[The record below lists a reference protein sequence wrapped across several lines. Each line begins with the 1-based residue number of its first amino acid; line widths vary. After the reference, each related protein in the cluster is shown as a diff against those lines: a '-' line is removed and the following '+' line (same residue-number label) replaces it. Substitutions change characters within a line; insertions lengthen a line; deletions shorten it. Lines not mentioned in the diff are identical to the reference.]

1 MSDPAETAGLE
12 RSASPRAWWI
22 ARGVTAMLGLGVVL
36 LVLRGSPLPEP
47 VSASAPAERFSSER
61 AREHLRFIGAE
72 SHALGTPR
80 HAQVRDYLQARLRD
94 LGAEVQLQREA
105 VFAPALGVP
114 RPAGNV
120 ENVIGRL
127 RAKDGATGTTVML
140 VAHYDS
146 VPTGPGASDNGAAV
160 ASILEVA
167 RALQQGPALAGDVLF
182 LFTDAEE
189 QHLLGSTAFAAS
201 HPWARESGVLLN
213 VDARGNAGPLLM
225 FEVSPGGGWLVRRLA
240 EEAPDVS
247 SGSVFTA
254 AYQRMKNVTDFTA
267 LRQGGWQGLNFAN
280 VEGTQ
285 AYHTNKESVDAVSDG
300 LLQQQGDT
308 LLALTRR
315 ISREASVPEGEE
327 LIDFSAGPLRVH
339 YPRAW
344 AIPLASFWSGL
355 FLFALVRARHRKLLR
370 PWAVLRE
377 ALVLLFVGFL
387 ASSSPRL
394 AWPLLKLLQPAYRAL
409 GRSETQDNA
418 RFFLAVVLLV
428 MAVMGV
434 GLYLRRRAPVLEL
447 AAGGCV
453 PWAVVCFG
461 VSAVLP
467 GASALFLW
475 PLAAMVLL
483 FLWLGSRGTQPLTPW
498 HVPLWGL
505 AALPLLLMLPWLL
518 VTFLTVLPLERTALP
533 TDLLMLG
540 ICLLAPGWL
549 WLAGRGLPW
558 ASGGAAL
565 VALGLLVSLAVGQR
579 FDARNPR
586 PTGLLY
592 LVDADAQRARWVTS
606 DAVLNDWTR
615 AYLGNAP
622 TRGPV
627 DALPEVKGLFWSA
640 PAPMPGDDVRGPSVD
655 SRAEAG
661 EGGRRKV
668 ALHIAPS
675 HPDAAFVDVQVLPG
689 DAVASVTLAGQ
700 RASGDVLR
708 ARGDAAQGVLLR
720 YWAPSASGFDL
731 ELELTSGVSPTVRV
745 GEHTYAVPPSV
756 PQGLPARPADTMPV
770 PFGEGLAEGTRVTR
784 TLRLEAA
791 ATHVSPGPTP

>member
-1 MSDPAETAGLE
+1 MSDPAATAGLE
-12 RSASPRAWWI
+12 RNASLRASWL
-22 ARGVTAMLGLGVVL
+22 ARCVTAVLGLGVVL
-36 LVLRGSPLPEP
+36 LVLRASPLPEP
-47 VSASAPAERFSSER
+47 VPASAPGERFSAAR

-72 SHALGTPR
+72 PHAIGTPR
-80 HAQVRDYLQARLRD
+80 HAAVRDYLQARLGE

-105 VFAPALGVP
+105 VFAPAQGVP
-114 RPAGNV
+114 RPAANV
-120 ENVIGRL
+120 ENIVGRL
-127 RAKDGATGTTVML
+127 RAKDGAKGTTVML

-201 HPWARESGVLLN
+201 HPWARESGVILN

-240 EEAPDVS
+240 EEAPDVGA
-247 SGSVFTA
+247 GSLFTA
-254 AYQRMKNVTDFTA
+254 VYQRMKNATDFTA

-285 AYHTNKESVDAVSDG
+285 AYHSRKETVDVVSDG

-315 ISREASVPEGEE
+315 ISREASVPQGEE
-327 LIDFSAGPLRVH
+327 LIYFNAGPLRVH

-344 AIPLASFWSGL
+344 AVPLALVWVGL
-355 FLFALVRARHRKLLR
+355 FVFAVFRARRRKQLR
-370 PWAVLRE
+370 VWAVFRE
-377 ALVLLFVGFL
+377 AAVLLVVGFL
-387 ASSSPRL
+387 ASSLTRL
-394 AWPLLKLLQPAYRAL
+394 SWPLLKVLQPAFRAVS
-409 GRSETQDNA
+409 RSETQDNA

-434 GLYLRRRAPVLEL
+434 GLFLRRRAPVLEL

-453 PWAVVCFG
+453 PWAVLCVL
-461 VSAVLP
+461 VSVVLP

-475 PLAAMVLL
+475 PLAGMVVLL
-483 FLWLGSRGTQPLTPW
+483 LWLGGRGAQPLTPW

-505 AALPLLLMLPWLL
+505 AALPLLLLLPSVLA
-518 VTFLTVLPLERTALP
+518 TFFTVLPLERAAVP
-533 TDLLMLG
+533 SDLVMLG

-549 WLAGRGLPW
+549 WLAGRALPW

-565 VALGLLVSLAVGQR
+565 LALGLLVSLAVGQR
-579 FDARNPR
+579 FDAKQAR
-586 PTGLLY
+586 PSGVLY
-592 LVDADAQRARWVTS
+592 LVDADAKTARWVSS

-622 TRGPV
+622 KREAV
-627 DALPEVKGLFWSA
+627 DALPEVKGPFWNA
-640 PAPMPGDDVRGPSVD
+640 PAPAPGDDMRGPAVD
-655 SRAEAG
+655 SRMEPG

-668 ALHIAPS
+668 ALHITPS

-689 DAVASVTLAGQ
+689 DAVASVRLAGQ
-700 RASGDVLR
+700 QASGDVLR
-708 ARGDAAQGVLLR
+708 TRDAAQGVLLR
-720 YWAPSASGFDL
+720 YWVPSAEGFDL
-731 ELELTSGVSPTVRV
+731 ELELMAGASPTVRV
-745 GEHTYAVPPSV
+745 GEHTYAMPAPVT
-756 PQGLPARPADTMPV
+756 QGLPARPEDTMPV
-770 PFGEGLAEGTRVTR
+770 PFGEGLDEGTRVTR

-791 ATHVSPGPTP
+791 APAVSPSPTP

>member
-1 MSDPAETAGLE
+1 MSNPAVTAGLE
-12 RSASPRAWWI
+12 RNASPRAWWL
-22 ARGVTAMLGLGVVL
+22 ARCVTAVLGLGVIL
-36 LVLRGSPLPEP
+36 LMLRGSTLPEP
-47 VSASAPAERFSSER
+47 LPASASGERFSAER

-72 SHALGTPR
+72 PHAMGTPR
-80 HAQVRDYLQARLRD
+80 HAEVRDYLQARLRD
-94 LGAEVQLQREA
+94 LGAEVQIQRES
-105 VFAPALGVP
+105 VFAPELGVP

-120 ENVIGRL
+120 ENVVGRL
-127 RAKDGATGTTVML
+127 RAKDGANGTTVML

-167 RALQQGPALAGDVLF
+167 RALQQGPALGGDVLL

-201 HPWARESGVLLN
+201 HPWARGSGVILN

-247 SGSVFTA
+247 AGSVFTA

-267 LRQGGWQGLNFAN
+267 LRKDGWQGLNFAN

-285 AYHTNKESVDAVSDG
+285 AYHTRKETVDAVSDG

-315 ISREASVPEGEE
+315 ISGEPSVPKGEE
-327 LIDFSAGPLRVH
+327 LVFFKMGPLRVH
-339 YPRAW
+339 YASAW
-344 AIPLASFWSGL
+344 AVPLALFWVGL
-355 FLFALVRARHRKLLR
+355 FVFAVFRARQRKQLR
-370 PWAVLRE
+370 LWAVLRE
-377 ALVLLFVGFL
+377 AAVLVFVGFL
-387 ASSSPRL
+387 ASSLPRL
-394 AWPLLKLLQPAYRAL
+394 AWPLLRMLQPGFRAL
-409 GRSETQDNA
+409 SRSETPDNA

-434 GLYLRRRAPVLEL
+434 GLFLRRRAPVLEL
-447 AAGGCV
+447 AAGGLV
-453 PWAVVCFG
+453 PWAVVCVV
-461 VSAVLP
+461 VSVTLP

-475 PLAAMVLL
+475 PLAGMVLL
-483 FLWLGSRGTQPLTPW
+483 FLWLGGRGTQPLTPW

-505 AALPLLLMLPWLL
+505 AALPLLLLLPWLL
-518 VTFLTVLPLERTALP
+518 LTFLTVLPLERTALP

-540 ICLLAPGWL
+540 ICLLAPGWV
-549 WLAGRGLPW
+549 WLTGRGLPW
-558 ASGGAAL
+558 VSGGAAL
-565 VALGLLVSLAVGQR
+565 LALGLLVSLAMGQR
-579 FDARNPR
+579 FDAHNPR

-592 LVDADAQRARWVTS
+592 LVDADAKSARWVTS

-622 TRGPV
+622 KREAV
-627 DALPEVKGLFWSA
+627 AALPEVKGVFWSA
-640 PAPMPGDDVRGPSVD
+640 PAPMPADDVRGPAVD
-655 SRAEAG
+655 SRVEAV

-668 ALHIAPS
+668 ALHITAS
-675 HPDAAFVDVQVLPG
+675 HPDVSFVDVQVLPG
-689 DAVASVTLAGQ
+689 DAVASVRLAGQ
-700 RASGDVLR
+700 QASGNVLR

-731 ELELTSGVSPTVRV
+731 ELELTSGASPTVRV
-745 GEHTYAVPPSV
+745 GEHTYSMPASATK
-756 PQGLPARPADTMPV
+756 GLPSRPEDTLPV

-784 TLRLEAA
+784 TLRLDAA
-791 ATHVSPGPTP
+791 APVVSPVPTP